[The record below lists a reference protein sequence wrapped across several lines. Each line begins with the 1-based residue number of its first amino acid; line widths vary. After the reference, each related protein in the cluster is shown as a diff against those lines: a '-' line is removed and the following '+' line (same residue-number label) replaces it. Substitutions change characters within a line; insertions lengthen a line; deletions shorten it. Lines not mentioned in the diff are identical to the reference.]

1 MATTLCWSLRN
12 RAWASRPV
20 TIAGGELK
28 WSLPPS
34 SDANG
39 VSADANGLTGHVP
52 PAIAQVLVNRG
63 IDTPQKLAALL
74 DPPHRL
80 PYDPLR
86 IAGMDLALKRLYAA
100 LNAGERVGVFGD
112 FDVDGITGTAI
123 ICEGLSSLGV
133 QVTPY
138 LPHRVDEGH
147 GLSNRAI
154 DTLVAGGVTLIV
166 TVDCGITAFEEVDY
180 AKSLGVDIIITDHH
194 LPQGGVPNAVAS
206 LNPKVPGGNYPFL
219 DLCGAG
225 LGFKLVQ
232 GLYEFYGQP
241 WDPGLLELA
250 ALGTIADLVPML
262 DENRYLVREGLREL
276 ANTRRPGLRALY
288 SSARI
293 DPDDITAE
301 TVSFQIAPRLNS
313 AGRMGDPMD
322 SYKLLTTKSPE
333 AAGALTHKLESLNLE
348 RRAASEAAYDIA
360 YQRVEDLG
368 ELPSILVISD
378 ERFLRGV
385 AGLIAGRLV
394 DRYRR
399 PAIVIAVEGEFS
411 VASGRSIP
419 EFDILG
425 AIESCEDLLVR
436 FGGHSQAAGL
446 TVTTNAISQL
456 KSRLEAYSDRSLE
469 TQGLD
474 RTLEIDAVI
483 DLDELDDETVRWIND
498 LEPFGPA
505 NARPVFASLGAK
517 VLEYAHM
524 GREQQHVRLRVE
536 KNGARFTAL
545 AFNQADKWQPSTQ
558 YVDLVFTVTNDSYRG
573 HGAIALRLLDFRPS
587 RD

>member
-1 MATTLCWSLRN
+1 MTT
-12 RAWASRPV
+12 
-20 TIAGGELK
+20 AGGEQT
-28 WSLPPS
+28 WSLPSPLPTS
-34 SDANG
+34 G
-39 VSADANGLTGHVP
+39 LSAKVP
-52 PAIAQVLVNRG
+52 PVIAQVLVKRG

-86 IAGMDLALKRLYAA
+86 INGMDIALKRLYAA
-100 LNAGERVGVFGD
+100 INAGERVGVFGD

-123 ICEGLSSLGV
+123 ISEGLSSLGL

-154 DTLVAGGVTLIV
+154 DSMAGQGVTLIV

-180 AKSLGVDIIITDHH
+180 AKSIGVDVIITDHH
-194 LPQGGVPNAVAS
+194 LPHGGVPDAVTS
-206 LNPKVPGGNYPFL
+206 LNPKIPGGTYPFIE
-219 DLCGAG
+219 LCGAG
-225 LGFKLVQ
+225 LAFKLIQ
-232 GLYEFYGQP
+232 GLFEFHGQP
-241 WDPGLLELA
+241 WDPSLLELA
-250 ALGTIADLVPML
+250 ALGTIADLVPL
-262 DENRYLVREGLREL
+262 VDENRYLVREGLKEL

-301 TVSFQIAPRLNS
+301 TVSFQISPRLNS

-322 SYKLLTTKSPE
+322 SFRLLTTDSPE
-333 AAGALTHKLESLNLE
+333 EAGALAHKLESLNLE
-348 RRAASEAAYDIA
+348 RRAVSQEAYAIA
-360 YQRVEDLG
+360 DQLVEDLG
-368 ELPSILVISD
+368 ELPSMIVISD

-394 DRYRR
+394 DRYQR
-399 PAIVIAVEGEFS
+399 PAVVIAVEGEFS

-419 EFDILG
+419 TFNIV
-425 AIESCEDLLVR
+425 AAMESCEDLLVR

-446 TVTTNAISQL
+446 TIPTNAIPQL
-456 KSRLEAYSDRSLE
+456 KSRLEAYSAESLE
-469 TQGLD
+469 TPGTEQI
-474 RTLEIDAVI
+474 LEIDAVI
-483 DLDELDDETVRWIND
+483 GLAELDDEAVRWINE

-524 GREQQHVRLRVE
+524 GREQQHLRLRVE
-536 KNGARFTAL
+536 QNGAQFTAL
-545 AFNQADKWQPSTQ
+545 AFNQGDKWKPNTQ
-558 YVDLVFTVTNDSYRG
+558 YVDLAFTVTNDSYRG
-573 HGAIALRLLDFRPS
+573 KGAIALKLLDFRPS
-587 RD
+587 QG

>member
-1 MATTLCWSLRN
+1 M
-12 RAWASRPV
+12 
-20 TIAGGELK
+20 TIAGGERT
-28 WSLPPS
+28 WSLPS
-34 SDANG
+34 ALDA
-39 VSADANGLTGHVP
+39 SGLPRNMP
-52 PAIAQVLVNRG
+52 PAIAQVLVKRG
-63 IDTPQKLAALL
+63 IDTPQKLSSLL

-86 IAGMDLALKRLYAA
+86 IAGMDTALKRLYAA
-100 LNAGERVGVFGD
+100 ANAGERVGVFGD

-123 ICEGLSSLGV
+123 IAEGLSSLGV

-138 LPHRVDEGH
+138 LPHRIDEGH
-147 GLSNRAI
+147 GLSTRAI
-154 DTLVAGGVTLIV
+154 DALSTQGVTLIV

-180 AKSLGVDIIITDHH
+180 AKSIGVDVIITDHH
-194 LPQGGVPNAVAS
+194 LPHDGVPDAVAS
-206 LNPKVPGGNYPFL
+206 LNPKLPGGNYPFV

-225 LGFKLVQ
+225 LAFKLVQ
-232 GLYEFYGQP
+232 GLFEFYGQP
-241 WDPGLLELA
+241 WDRGLLDLA
-250 ALGTIADLVPML
+250 AMGTIADLVPLL

-301 TVSFQIAPRLNS
+301 TVSFQIGPRLNS

-322 SYKLLTTKSPE
+322 SYRLLTTSSPE
-333 AAGALTHKLESLNLE
+333 EAGALAHRLESMNLE
-348 RRAASEAAYDIA
+348 RRAVSEEAYAIA
-360 YQRVEDLG
+360 DQLVEDLG
-368 ELPSILVISD
+368 ELPSMVVISD
-378 ERFLRGV
+378 KRFIRGV
-385 AGLIAGRLV
+385 SGLIAGRLV

-399 PAIVIAVEGEFS
+399 PALVIAVEGEYS

-419 EFDILG
+419 EFDIAA

-446 TVTTNAISQL
+446 TIPTNAIPQL
-456 KSRLEAYSDRSLE
+456 KSRLEAYSAESLE
-469 TQGLD
+469 TPSLE

-483 DLDELDDETVRWIND
+483 DLAELGDEAVRWIND

-524 GREQQHVRLRVE
+524 GREQQHLRLSVE
-536 KNGARFTAL
+536 QNGARFTAL
-545 AFNQADKWQPSTQ
+545 AFNQADKWKPSTQ
-558 YVDLVFTVTNDSYRG
+558 YVDLAFTVTNDSYRG
-573 HGAIALRLLDFRPS
+573 KGAIALKLLDFRPS
-587 RD
+587 QG

>member
-1 MATTLCWSLRN
+1 VA
-12 RAWASRPV
+12 
-20 TIAGGELK
+20 IAAGEQT
-28 WSLPPS
+28 WSLP
-34 SDANG
+34 
-39 VSADANGLTGHVP
+39 SALDANGLSGQVP
-52 PAIAQVLVNRG
+52 PAIAQVLVKRG
-63 IDTPQKLAALL
+63 VDTPQKLATLL

-86 IAGMDLALKRLYAA
+86 IAGMDTALKRGYAA
-100 LNAGERVGVFGD
+100 VNAGERVGVFGD

-123 ICEGLSSLGV
+123 IAEGLSSLGV
-133 QVTPY
+133 PVTPY

-154 DTLVAGGVTLIV
+154 DTLAAQGVTLIV

-180 AKSLGVDIIITDHH
+180 AKSLGVDVIITDHH
-194 LPQGGVPNAVAS
+194 LPHNGVPDAVAS
-206 LNPKVPGGNYPFL
+206 LNLKIPGGNYPFL

-225 LGFKLVQ
+225 LAFKLVQ
-232 GLYEFYGQP
+232 GLFEFYGQP

-250 ALGTIADLVPML
+250 ALGTIADLVPLL

-322 SYKLLTTKSPE
+322 SYRLLTTGSPE
-333 AAGALTHKLESLNLE
+333 EATALAHKLESLNLE
-348 RRAASEAAYDIA
+348 RRAVSEETYAIA
-360 YQRVEDLG
+360 NQLVEDQG
-368 ELPSILVISD
+368 ELPSMLVISD
-378 ERFLRGV
+378 ERFVRGV

-399 PAIVIAVEGEFS
+399 PAVVIAVEGEYS

-419 EFDILG
+419 SFDIAA

-446 TVTTNAISQL
+446 TVPTSAIPQL
-456 KSRLEAYSDRSLE
+456 KQRLEAYSAQSLD

-483 DLDELDDETVRWIND
+483 DLAELDDEAVRWIND

-505 NARPVFASLGAK
+505 NARPVFAGLGAK

-524 GREQQHVRLRVE
+524 GREQQHLRLRVE
-536 KNGARFTAL
+536 QNGAQFTAL
-545 AFNQADKWQPSTQ
+545 AFNQADKWKPSTQ
-558 YVDLVFTVTNDSYRG
+558 YVNLAFTVTNDSYRG
-573 HGAIALRLLDFRPS
+573 KGAIALKLLDFRPS
-587 RD
+587 KG

>member
-1 MATTLCWSLRN
+1 MA
-12 RAWASRPV
+12 
-20 TIAGGELK
+20 IAAGEQT
-28 WSLPPS
+28 WSLP
-34 SDANG
+34 
-39 VSADANGLTGHVP
+39 SALDANGLSGQVP
-52 PAIAQVLVNRG
+52 PAIAQVLVKRG
-63 IDTPQKLAALL
+63 VDTPQKLATLL

-86 IAGMDLALKRLYAA
+86 IAGMDTALKRGYAA
-100 LNAGERVGVFGD
+100 VNAGERVGVFGD

-123 ICEGLSSLGV
+123 IAEGLSSLGV
-133 QVTPY
+133 PVTPY

-154 DTLVAGGVTLIV
+154 DTLAAQGVTLIV

-180 AKSLGVDIIITDHH
+180 AKSLGVDVIITDHH
-194 LPQGGVPNAVAS
+194 LPHNGVPDAVAS
-206 LNPKVPGGNYPFL
+206 LNLKIPGGNYPFL

-225 LGFKLVQ
+225 LAFKLVQ
-232 GLYEFYGQP
+232 GLFEFYGQP

-250 ALGTIADLVPML
+250 ALGTIADLVPLL

-322 SYKLLTTKSPE
+322 SYRLLTTGSPE
-333 AAGALTHKLESLNLE
+333 EATALAHKLESLNLE
-348 RRAASEAAYDIA
+348 RRAVSEETYAIA
-360 YQRVEDLG
+360 NQLVEDQG
-368 ELPSILVISD
+368 ELPSMLVISD
-378 ERFLRGV
+378 ERFVRGV

-399 PAIVIAVEGEFS
+399 PAVVIAVEGEYS

-419 EFDILG
+419 SFDIAA

-446 TVTTNAISQL
+446 TVPTSAIPQL
-456 KSRLEAYSDRSLE
+456 KQRLEAYSAQSLD

-474 RTLEIDAVI
+474 RTLEIDAVM
-483 DLDELDDETVRWIND
+483 DLAELDDEAVRWIND

-505 NARPVFASLGAK
+505 NARPVFAGLGAK

-524 GREQQHVRLRVE
+524 GREQQHLRLRVE
-536 KNGARFTAL
+536 QNGAQFTAL
-545 AFNQADKWQPSTQ
+545 AFNQADKWKPSTQ
-558 YVDLVFTVTNDSYRG
+558 YVNLAFTVTNDSYRG
-573 HGAIALRLLDFRPS
+573 KGAIALKLLDFRPS
-587 RD
+587 KG